1 MKNKFNLKIDYPLA
15 TLYFAF
21 LDNNSTFYYFLG
33 VRVATE
39 TIVAKKP
46 KSSFVYNLLAA
57 KEKLKLQNNT
67 YPDAT
72 PPRYLEE
79 TFTSKSKKTKN
90 NNNIVTSEVKSSKIR
105 PQLKAEPTIKS
116 FNDEERNEW
125 DTVTEDEEVEEVD
138 RSTSTIE
145 DDMELE
151 EQAETVE
158 NNIQETKIT
167 IETPPISNGIENKTE
182 INTVVIEPV
191 KEIDHREVSEDVKPE
206 DIRCI
211 LTAELL
217 EVDKLRVL
225 TAMGGL
231 FYAGQLNALE
241 PPDVYSITLDGERGN
256 KPHIMSREEILR
268 DAVSVDIYL
277 KNNNT
282 YFICIFIF

>member
-1 MKNKFNLKIDYPLA
+1 MP
-15 TLYFAF
+15 F
-21 LDNNSTFYYFLG
+21 LISG
-33 VRVATE
+33 VRVVTE

-79 TFTSKSKKTKN
+79 TFTIKTKKTKN
-90 NNNIVTSEVKSSKIR
+90 NNNIVSDEVKLSKIR

-116 FNDEERNEW
+116 YNDEEHNVW
-125 DTVTEDEEVEEVD
+125 GTVTDDEDVEEGD
-138 RSTSTIE
+138 RSTSTIGE

-151 EQAETVE
+151 EEQEGIEELETDVPETTALPIIEESNEQPAASLLVSETVLE
-158 NNIQETKIT
+158 VNPLVDEEKNQ
-167 IETPPISNGIENKTE
+167 
-182 INTVVIEPV
+182 VIE
-191 KEIDHREVSEDVKPE
+191 EIKPE
-206 DIRCI
+206 DTRCI

-225 TAMGGL
+225 TCMGGL

-241 PPDVYSITLDGERGN
+241 PPDVYSIILDGERGN
-256 KPHIMSREEILR
+256 KPHIMSREEIFR
-268 DAVSVDIYL
+268 DAVR
-277 KNNNT
+277 
-282 YFICIFIF
+282 

>member
-1 MKNKFNLKIDYPLA
+1 MTCKLVDFLKFLSKYMYQSP
-15 TLYFAF
+15 YKF
-21 LDNNSTFYYFLG
+21 SG

-57 KEKLKLQNNT
+57 KEKLKLQNNA

-79 TFTSKSKKTKN
+79 TFTIKSKKTKHN
-90 NNNIVTSEVKSSKIR
+90 NNTAVYDEIKSSKIR
-105 PQLKAEPTIKS
+105 PQLKAQPTLKTYQ
-116 FNDEERNEW
+116 DEEHNEW
-125 DTVTEDEEVEEVD
+125 DTVTEEEEEELEEVD
-138 RSTSTIE
+138 RSTSTIDD

-151 EQAETVE
+151 EETPEEIEIIETVQLHSKSMALPE
-158 NNIQETKIT
+158 ERKLVTDKL
-167 IETPPISNGIENKTE
+167 ESN
-182 INTVVIEPV
+182 
-191 KEIDHREVSEDVKPE
+191 SEDVIEETKFE
-206 DIRCI
+206 DNRCI

-268 DAVSVDIYL
+268 DAVSNYS
-277 KNNNT
+277 N
-282 YFICIFIF
+282 C

>member
-1 MKNKFNLKIDYPLA
+1 M
-15 TLYFAF
+15 
-21 LDNNSTFYYFLG
+21 
-33 VRVATE
+33 
-39 TIVAKKP
+39 AKKP

-79 TFTSKSKKTKN
+79 TFTIKNKN
-90 NNNIVTSEVKSSKIR
+90 NNHIIKSEVKSSKIR

-116 FNDEERNEW
+116 YQDEEHNEW
-125 DTVTEDEEVEEVD
+125 DTVTEDDEVEEAE
-138 RSTSTIE
+138 RSSTIE
-145 DDMELE
+145 DDDMELE
-151 EQAETVE
+151 EELEEIEEHNFAQEIHNEICAAPEEPTVKKLE
-158 NNIQETKIT
+158 AVN
-167 IETPPISNGIENKTE
+167 E
-182 INTVVIEPV
+182 IV
-191 KEIDHREVSEDVKPE
+191 KEVEPEEVADEVKPE
-206 DIRCI
+206 DTRCI

-268 DAVSVDIYL
+268 DAVSKHKL
-277 KNNNT
+277 T
-282 YFICIFIF
+282 

>member
-1 MKNKFNLKIDYPLA
+1 MSLYKF
-15 TLYFAF
+15 
-21 LDNNSTFYYFLG
+21 SG

-57 KEKLKLQNNT
+57 KEKLKLQNNA

-79 TFTSKSKKTKN
+79 TFIIKTKKTKH
-90 NNNIVTSEVKSSKIR
+90 NNNIAVYDEVKSSKIR
-105 PQLKAEPTIKS
+105 PQLKAQTTLKTYQH
-116 FNDEERNEW
+116 EEHNEW
-125 DTVTEDEEVEEVD
+125 DTVTEEEEEELEEVD
-138 RSTSTIE
+138 RSTSTIDA

-151 EQAETVE
+151 EETRDE
-158 NNIQETKIT
+158 IEIIENIQLHSKNMALPEERNLET
-167 IETPPISNGIENKTE
+167 NKLE
-182 INTVVIEPV
+182 HGSE
-191 KEIDHREVSEDVKPE
+191 KDDESEDVVEETKLE
-206 DIRCI
+206 DNRCI

-268 DAVSVDIYL
+268 DAVSNYSKSLFQLFIYSP
-277 KNNNT
+277 
-282 YFICIFIF
+282 IH